1 MTVRDGTASW
11 SCFFGLFA
19 RLRSIVLVGL
29 SVVVRPWTAQ
39 DLLLRPLPL
48 PQGEFLTSPSIASPP
63 SPDAEE
69 KGDPRPK
76 SAPEDVQ
83 KGTSNAGILWALPN
97 FLTLENAKN
106 VPPLTPGQKF
116 KVTARGVFDPFEF
129 VLIGTVAGI
138 NQAANRNPLLDR
150 AWRGMGSATPQ
161 VRRQFD
167 RELYVERRSA
177 VDPAPGS

>member
-63 SPDAEE
+63 SPDAE
-69 KGDPRPK
+69 
-76 SAPEDVQ
+76 Q
-83 KGTSNAGILWALPN
+83 KHDRILWALPN
-97 FLTLENAKN
+97 FLTMENAKN

-116 KVTARGVFDPFEF
+116 KVTARGLFDPFDF
-129 VLIGTVAGI
+129 GLIGVVQVLTGRPTETPSYG
-138 NQAANRNPLLDR
+138 Q
-150 AWRGMGSATPQ
+150 GMEGCGK
-161 VRRQFD
+161 R
-167 RELYVERRSA
+167 
-177 VDPAPGS
+177 

>member
-29 SVVVRPWTAQ
+29 SVVVGPWTAQ

-69 KGDPRPK
+69 KHDPRPK

-83 KGTSNAGILWALPN
+83 KGTSNDRILWALPN
-97 FLTLENAKN
+97 FLTMENAKN

-116 KVTARGVFDPFEF
+116 KVTARGLFDPFDF
-129 VLIGTVAGI
+129 GLIGVVQVLTGRPTETPSYG
-138 NQAANRNPLLDR
+138 Q
-150 AWRGMGSATPQ
+150 GMEGCGK
-161 VRRQFD
+161 R
-167 RELYVERRSA
+167 
-177 VDPAPGS
+177 